1 MTNLTTIVFLHQ
13 NITPKMTKYVGQYI
27 TNRSVSDFF
36 LESIFAKNPNQ
47 SAFFLNKNCRQ
58 RRNYFTFR
66 TNFYELL
73 QPKNKI
79 IHWF

>member
-47 SAFFLNKNCRQ
+47 SAFFFK
-58 RRNYFTFR
+58 
-66 TNFYELL
+66 
-73 QPKNKI
+73 
-79 IHWF
+79 